1 MSVRNLGFRDLQY
14 LVAIAEL
21 GSFSRAAEA
30 CAITQP
36 ALSERIKRIESD
48 LSVEIF
54 ERNKRGVRVTPV
66 GQRVLLK
73 ACELLDGASQI
84 DDIVTS
90 GHEPLAGPFRV
101 GIIVT
106 LGPYLMPLIL
116 PRLRQHYPNLELIL
130 QEGLTE
136 SLIAALQSGS
146 LDVVIAAAPL
156 NASGIEQHELFLEPF
171 ILAIPIE
178 HEMAKRQTV
187 NVKDLRGDDMVLLH
201 DGHCLSGQALDVCPT
216 KQRHNHNRLHAMTLE
231 TLRHMVAS
239 GAGYTLLPSL
249 AVGANPPLRKLIRY
263 RTLGGKQQYGRK
275 IVIAC
280 RQTFSRKIDIEHL
293 TILVRECLPAE
304 LKKNS
309 DRTQWPVGR

>member
-54 ERNKRGVRVTPV
+54 ERSKRGVRVTPV
-66 GQRVLLK
+66 GQRVVLK
-73 ACELLDGASQI
+73 ARELLDGVSQI
-84 DDIVTS
+84 DDIVS
-90 GHEPLAGPFRV
+90 SAHRPLSGPFRV

-106 LGPYLMPLIL
+106 LGAYLMPLIL

-136 SLIAALQSGS
+136 PLIAALQSGS
-146 LDVVIAAAPL
+146 LDAVIAAAPL
-156 NASGIEQHELFLEPF
+156 NASGIKQRELFHEPF

-178 HEMAKRQTV
+178 HEMAKRKSV
-187 NVKDLRGDDMVLLH
+187 HVKDLRGDDMVLLH
-201 DGHCLSGQALDVCPT
+201 DGHCLSGQALDVCPK
-216 KQRHNHNRLHAMTLE
+216 KQRHNRQRLHAMTLE

-239 GAGYTLLPSL
+239 GAGYTLLPLL
-249 AVGANPPLRKLIRY
+249 AVGANPPLTKLIRY
-263 RTLGGKQQYGRK
+263 MELDGKRHYGRK
-275 IVIAC
+275 IVIAW
-280 RQTFSRKIDIEHL
+280 RQTYRRETDIEHFAR
-293 TILVRECLPAE
+293 LVSECLPAE
-304 LKKNS
+304 LKPK
-309 DRTQWPVGR
+309 

>member
-54 ERNKRGVRVTPV
+54 ERSKRGVKVTPV
-66 GQRVLLK
+66 GQRVVLK
-73 ACELLDGASQI
+73 ARELLDGASHI
-84 DDIVTS
+84 DDIVS
-90 GHEPLAGPFRV
+90 SAQQPLSGPFRV

-116 PRLRQHYPNLELIL
+116 PRLRQHYPDLDLIL
-130 QEGLTE
+130 QEGLTD
-136 SLIAALQSGS
+136 SLLAALQSGS

-156 NASGIEQHELFLEPF
+156 NASGIEQLELFHEPF

-178 HEMAKRQTV
+178 HEMAKRKTV
-187 NVKDLRGDDMVLLH
+187 NAQDLCGEDMVLLH

-216 KQRHNHNRLHAMTLE
+216 KQRHNHKRLHAMTLE
-231 TLRHMVAS
+231 TLRCMVAC

-249 AVGANPPLRKLIRY
+249 AVGANPPLKKLIRY
-263 RTLGGKQQYGRK
+263 MELDGKQQYGRK
-275 IVIAC
+275 IVLAW
-280 RQTFSRKIDIEHL
+280 RQTFNRETDIAHL
-293 TILVRECLPAE
+293 ARLIRDCLPAE
-304 LKKNS
+304 LKQKIGQLENK
-309 DRTQWPVGR
+309 